1 MKYNSAIMYDALKR
15 SHPVRGAW
23 IEIKLFIPISPLAVV
38 APREGCV
45 D

>member
-1 MKYNSAIMYDALKR
+1 MKCFYFLKHIKEFK

-23 IEIKLFIPISPLAVV
+23 IEIAASFAARVYPAV